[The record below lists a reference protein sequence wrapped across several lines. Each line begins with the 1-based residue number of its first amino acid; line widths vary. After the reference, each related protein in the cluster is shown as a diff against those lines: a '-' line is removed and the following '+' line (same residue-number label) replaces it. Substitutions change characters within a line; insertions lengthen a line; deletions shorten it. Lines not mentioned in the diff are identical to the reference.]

1 MAALVLLAW
10 VVPARGQQP
19 SGASGG
25 LYELSRVHRAAA
37 ARGLQPTTPRPGARI
52 AFIDVAREDVFTA
65 DEVYPTWPNA
75 LHWLTDEVVIRR
87 ELLVDVGEPYD
98 DKLVQESMRNLRAL
112 GVFSLVHILPVRGP
126 EPGTVGL
133 LVYTRDLWSLRLE
146 SSFAGT
152 GEAFQATIQ
161 VTERNLFGRD
171 KQGTVR
177 FDIDPKAFSLGEVYY
192 DPRFTGRKLALTE
205 TFDVIWNR
213 DSGETEGSQGYLS
226 FGSPFYNLGE
236 HWAWGMSGS
245 YAVYVSRDLVGAEV
259 VSFREGQGG
268 GIVACRTPAPDCVR
282 SVWDSRSYA
291 ASTSLTYRRGERY
304 RQSFGLRFGISD
316 LDVQANAETAL
327 RPGQEALFERELLPR
342 ERRQVAPSVT
352 YGLSLPDYAVYEN
365 LATFGQSETV
375 RKGPSASASL
385 SFPLRA
391 FGSSS
396 DSVLF
401 SYGAGYVLALDRAL
415 AEVQTSAGAR
425 LEDGAV
431 LDQNASVL
439 LRGATPPLWVGRLVG
454 RASWSGRK
462 RDSTQSQ
469 VTLGSSNGL
478 RGYDNGAFRVV
489 GGSRILANVE
499 YRTLPWEL
507 SSIHVGG
514 VLFYDVGSVYEDLGE
529 LDLHHGAG
537 VGLRFLFP
545 QFNRSVFRLDL
556 GAPLDQSGFTVLLAY
571 GSSQLVPVT
580 ANEVTA
586 GGGVRPR

>member
-1 MAALVLLAW
+1 
-10 VVPARGQQP
+10 
-19 SGASGG
+19 
-25 LYELSRVHRAAA
+25 
-37 ARGLQPTTPRPGARI
+37 
-52 AFIDVAREDVFTA
+52 
-65 DEVYPTWPNA
+65 
-75 LHWLTDEVVIRR
+75 
-87 ELLVDVGEPYD
+87 
-98 DKLVQESMRNLRAL
+98 
-112 GVFSLVHILPVRGP
+112 
-126 EPGTVGL
+126 
-133 LVYTRDLWSLRLE
+133 
-146 SSFAGT
+146 
-152 GEAFQATIQ
+152 
-161 VTERNLFGRD
+161 
-171 KQGTVR
+171 
-177 FDIDPKAFSLGEVYY
+177 
-192 DPRFTGRKLALTE
+192 
-205 TFDVIWNR
+205 
-213 DSGETEGSQGYLS
+213 
-226 FGSPFYNLGE
+226 
-236 HWAWGMSGS
+236 
-245 YAVYVSRDLVGAEV
+245 
-259 VSFREGQGG
+259 
-268 GIVACRTPAPDCVR
+268 
-282 SVWDSRSYA
+282 
-291 ASTSLTYRRGERY
+291 
-304 RQSFGLRFGISD
+304 
-316 LDVQANAETAL
+316 
-327 RPGQEALFERELLPR
+327 
-342 ERRQVAPSVT
+342 
-352 YGLSLPDYAVYEN
+352 
-365 LATFGQSETV
+365 
-375 RKGPSASASL
+375 
-385 SFPLRA
+385 
-391 FGSSS
+391 
-396 DSVLF
+396 VLF